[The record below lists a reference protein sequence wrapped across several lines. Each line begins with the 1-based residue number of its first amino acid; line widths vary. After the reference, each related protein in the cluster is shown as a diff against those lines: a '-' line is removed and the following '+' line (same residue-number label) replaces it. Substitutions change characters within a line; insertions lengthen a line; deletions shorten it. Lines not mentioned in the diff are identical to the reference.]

1 MDTQN
6 SNELFIGLNNL
17 LFSLNNLDKKFDKY
31 FKRTERQGHGFTYE
45 NNIIRTYNLL
55 KSYNYISKFD
65 AYCNNGIPVQIKY
78 IKNKCE
84 ICMGDWYR
92 NMNINQ
98 DFILHI
104 GFYIN
109 GENQL
114 RTIKSYTLFID
125 YIKYQTLFKK
135 ENYDAIKTEFMLI
148 SNNKSDDNKFIEFRK
163 KYKSTDDDI
172 VHIRFKRDHKSQRRI
187 QASIPYNK
195 LNLILDI
202 FKPISFDSMID
213 QNEEQKTENNIKLE
227 TLCSILNEME
237 ISQETR
243 KKLEKFYTKDCIVK
257 LCVKNVKITLKTNN
271 VKWDKIHIL
280 EPSAGSGV
288 FIDSFDSNSYT
299 AYDIHPE
306 SKEYNI
312 QKKDFLKLKDDQ
324 IIPSE
329 YKSKDLVVI
338 GNPPYKLAI
347 KFINKC
353 AMLKPKFICFILP
366 NVFKK
371 PTNINKIDRNYHMIK
386 NLALPK
392 KSFELGDTDY
402 DVPSG
407 FFIFIR
413 KDEMRE
419 LIDLVKPCIGYKYIS
434 FSKLSI
440 KDRVITGAHISIIRV
455 GGRAGLGF
463 DASDINDDALVSKQ
477 KYNYFIL
484 LDSPELIEY
493 VIGQLNQKTWELDNT
508 TGPRSIGKYE
518 LNPIL
523 NDIISGYKGQN

>member
-1 MDTQN
+1 MNKQN
-6 SNELFIGLNNL
+6 DNELITTLNNL
-17 LFSLNNLDKKFDKY
+17 LNSLNILDKKFNEY

-45 NNIIRTYNLL
+45 NNIIRKYNLL
-55 KSYNYISKFD
+55 KSDNYISKFD

-84 ICMGDWYR
+84 ICMGDLYR

-98 DFILHI
+98 NFILHI
-104 GFYIN
+104 GFYN
-109 GENQL
+109 NTENQL

-135 ENYDAIKTEFMLI
+135 ENYDIIKTEFMLI
-148 SNNKSDDNKFIEFRK
+148 SNNKSDDDKFTEFRK
-163 KYKSTDDDI
+163 KYKSNADDI
-172 VHIRFKRDHKSQRRI
+172 VHIRFKRDHKSQHRI

-202 FKPISFDSMID
+202 FKPISFDDMSKNNTD
-213 QNEEQKTENNIKLE
+213 QNLE
-227 TLCSILNEME
+227 IDTLCIELNKNE
-237 ISQETR
+237 ISYETR

-257 LCVKNVKITLKTNN
+257 LCIKNVKIELKKNN

-299 AYDIHPE
+299 SYDIHPE

-324 IIPSE
+324 IIPSK

-353 AMLKPKFICFILP
+353 AALNPKFICFILP

-434 FSKLSI
+434 FNKLSI
-440 KDRVITGAHISIIRV
+440 KDRLIMGAHISIIRV
-455 GGRAGLGF
+455 GGRAGRGF
-463 DASDINDDALVSKQ
+463 NTSDTSDDALVSKQ

-484 LDSPELIEY
+484 LDSPEILDY
-493 VIGQLNQKTWELDNT
+493 VIGQLNQKTWESDNT

-523 NDIISGYKGQN
+523 NDIISTHGRIL